1 MLKQGVHPK
10 IVQERVGHSSIQV
23 TLDAYSHV
31 APGLQQAAANKIDD
45 ETKIIYDAIYVHSD
59 KGLTQ
64 SPFDEVLKDA
74 DTFQSWL
81 YNPLV
86 ESIGGKRS
94 DRLNKLMAEFGIAR
108 DTKLV
113 A

>member
-1 MLKQGVHPK
+1 MAEDQKVSVQLILNSKEVSLNRFVHRIISNVLLGILK
-10 IVQERVGHSSIQV
+10 S
-23 TLDAYSHV
+23 L
-31 APGLQQAAANKIDD
+31 KIDD